1 MAGRLSRGRRAAR
14 AVGLLLAVTL
24 VHLWLA
30 DRVAES
36 RLGEGA
42 ADTRPKRIEVAF
54 VRVLVPEAPPPAPP
68 APRPAPKRRAVAAV
82 TPAPAASAPAPA
94 EVAMAPPPSPETVPS
109 PLPETASTPTPEPVV
124 AQAPEPASAP
134 DTAVAAA
141 PPASAPAL
149 AASAPAA
156 FEWPPSTRIA
166 YTLSGYFRGDV
177 QGQAQVE
184 WLRTG
189 NRYQVRLD
197 LSVGPTFAP
206 LVSRRLVSDGELT
219 EQGLAPR
226 RYDEETKVAF
236 RDARRQTIVF
246 DGGVVRLPGGKELPA
261 PPGVQD
267 TASQFVQLTWLFTTQ
282 PALLEPGHTV
292 ALPLALPRYVDLWLY
307 DVIAR
312 ERLATP
318 FGDVETVHVKPRRQ
332 PRPGVELTAE
342 LWVAPTLQ
350 YLPARILIRQDA
362 ETWIDLLITQ
372 LPLQAAPTGR

>member
-1 MAGRLSRGRRAAR
+1 MAGRVSRVRRAVR
-14 AVGLLLAVTL
+14 AALLVLAVTL
-24 VHLWLA
+24 AHLWLA
-30 DRVAES
+30 ERVAES

-54 VRVLVPEAPPPAPP
+54 VRVLVPEAPPPAPT
-68 APRPAPKRRAVAAV
+68 APQPVPKRRAAAPA
-82 TPAPAASAPAPA
+82 TPAPAASAPEPAPT
-94 EVAMAPPPSPETVPS
+94 EVAMAPPPSPEAT
-109 PLPETASTPTPEPVV
+109 
-124 AQAPEPASAP
+124 PEPASTPAP
-134 DTAVAAA
+134 AVAPPPESASALDTAVAAA
-141 PPASAPAL
+141 PEASAPAP
-149 AASAPAA
+149 AASGPVA

-189 NRYQVRLD
+189 SRYQVRLD
-197 LSVGPTFAP
+197 LSVGPAFAP

-246 DGGVVRLPGGKELPA
+246 EAGVVRLPSGKELPA

-282 PALLEPGHTV
+282 PALLEPGRTV
-292 ALPLALPRYVDLWLY
+292 ELPLALPRYVDLWLY
-307 DVIAR
+307 DVVAR

>member
-1 MAGRLSRGRRAAR
+1 MAGRVSRVRRAVR
-14 AVGLLLAVTL
+14 AALLVLAVTL
-24 VHLWLA
+24 AHLWLA
-30 DRVAES
+30 ERVAES

-54 VRVLVPEAPPPAPP
+54 VRVLVPEAPPPAPT
-68 APRPAPKRRAVAAV
+68 APQPVPKRRAAAPA
-82 TPAPAASAPAPA
+82 TPAPAASAPEPAPT
-94 EVAMAPPPSPETVPS
+94 EVAMAPPPSPEAT
-109 PLPETASTPTPEPVV
+109 PEPASTPAPAV
-124 AQAPEPASAP
+124 APAPEPASAP

-141 PPASAPAL
+141 PEASAPAP
-149 AASAPAA
+149 AASGPVA

-189 NRYQVRLD
+189 SRYQVRLD
-197 LSVGPTFAP
+197 LSVGPAFAP

-246 DGGVVRLPGGKELPA
+246 EAGVVRLPSGKELPA

-282 PALLEPGHTV
+282 PALLEPGRTV
-292 ALPLALPRYVDLWLY
+292 ELPLALPRYVDLWLY
-307 DVIAR
+307 DVVAR